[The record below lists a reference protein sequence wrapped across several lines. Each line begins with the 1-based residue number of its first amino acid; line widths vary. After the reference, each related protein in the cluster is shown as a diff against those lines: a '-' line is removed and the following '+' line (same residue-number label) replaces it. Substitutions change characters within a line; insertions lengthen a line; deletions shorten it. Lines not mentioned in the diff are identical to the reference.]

1 MKRINFSLFFLFLGT
16 ILWGLTIGIDI
27 VNHIFFSS
35 NNFTECESKFL
46 DKAIFSGFISVGF
59 LEIVCW
65 GVLPLLLLSFIFYR
79 NLHFILFLSI
89 NSSISY
95 DISLAYFNIKGFQLI
110 EKIIIEKTPNSDT
123 LALELGV
130 LFNKAFFFTV
140 TYIILSLISFILA
153 YKKREIIVKE
163 LSVLFK

>member
-1 MKRINFSLFFLFLGT
+1 MKKINFSLFFLFLGT

-27 VNHIFFSS
+27 VNHNFFSS
-35 NNFTECESKFL
+35 NTFTECESKFL

-65 GVLPLLLLSFIFYR
+65 GVVPLLLLSFMFYR

-89 NSSISY
+89 ISSISY
-95 DISLAYFNIKGFQLI
+95 VVPLAFFNMRGFQLV
-110 EKIIIEKTPNSDT
+110 EKIIIEKAPNSDN

-130 LFNKAFFFTV
+130 LFNNAFFFTV
-140 TYIILSLISFILA
+140 TYVILSFISFILA
-153 YKKREIIVKE
+153 YRKREIIVKE
-163 LSVLFK
+163 LSVFFR